1 MKDDVAILMDQF
13 IKKLQEKG
21 YLEDN
26 GMYNLDTLQKETGY
40 DYYYLMCSNNWNTL
54 YILPRNP
61 TEVKYVLY
69 NRLHRVLLEPYDN
82 ERWTWFQYSP
92 VSDLWISEERRAK
105 DDEMCTLIKN
115 TAKQLGINLQS
126 SLEQAAELLADNE
139 FEDI

>member
-1 MKDDVAILMDQF
+1 
-13 IKKLQEKG
+13 
-21 YLEDN
+21 
-26 GMYNLDTLQKETGY
+26 MYNNFTNKPDYTGIKEFVQKF
-40 DYYYLMCSNNWNTL
+40 
-54 YILPRNP
+54 
-61 TEVKYVLY
+61 EVSDL
-69 NRLHRVLLEPYDN
+69 YDN

>member
-1 MKDDVAILMDQF
+1 MKDDVAILMDKF

-26 GMYNLDTLQKETGY
+26 GMYNLDTLQEETGY
-40 DYYYLMCSNNWNTL
+40 EYCYLMCSKNWNTL

-105 DDEMCTLIKN
+105 DNEMCEIIKK

>member
-1 MKDDVAILMDQF
+1 MKDNVAVLMDQF
-13 IKKLQEKG
+13 IKKLEEKG

-26 GMYNLDTLQKETGY
+26 GMYNLDTLQEETGY
-40 DYYYLMCSNNWNTL
+40 DYYYLMCSKNWNTL
-54 YILPRNP
+54 YSLPRNP

-69 NRLHRVLLEPYDN
+69 KRLHRVLLEPYDN
-82 ERWTWFQYSP
+82 ERWTWFQYAP
-92 VSDLWISEERRAK
+92 LSDVWMSEQREAN
-105 DDEMCTLIKN
+105 DDEMCEIIKK

>member
-61 TEVKYVLY
+61 TEVKYVFY
-69 NRLHRVLLEPYDN
+69 EMYKIPRYSELEH
-82 ERWTWFQYSP
+82 
-92 VSDLWISEERRAK
+92 
-105 DDEMCTLIKN
+105 
-115 TAKQLGINLQS
+115 
-126 SLEQAAELLADNE
+126 AAELLADNE
-139 FEDI
+139 FDDI